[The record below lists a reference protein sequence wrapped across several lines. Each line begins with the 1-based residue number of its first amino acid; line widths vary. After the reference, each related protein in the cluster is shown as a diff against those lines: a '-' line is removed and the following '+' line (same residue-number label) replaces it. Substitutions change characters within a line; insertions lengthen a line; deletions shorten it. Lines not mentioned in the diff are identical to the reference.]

1 MVLLVTKNILRLT
14 DFIFSFL
21 IELLNNIVII
31 LYILNNLV
39 PKVIPGTLQMF
50 FDNNIF
56 VLFVPIFANSITLLY
71 VYHLNERTKK
81 EIRLRIIAGSTTRRM
96 NYQIPTLLVIDNSV
110 AVICI
115 CIAMLFSYSFLYK
128 CYLIFIVTSML
139 RLGILIIITFIKH

>member
-31 LYILNNLV
+31 LYILNNLA

-81 EIRLRIIAGSTTRRM
+81 R
-96 NYQIPTLLVIDNSV
+96 
-110 AVICI
+110 
-115 CIAMLFSYSFLYK
+115 
-128 CYLIFIVTSML
+128 
-139 RLGILIIITFIKH
+139 